1 MTVTEESETVGLKLN
16 IQKTNIMAP
25 GPITLWQKDGET
37 GTDFI
42 FLGSKIT
49 TDYVYSH
56 EIKRCLMLRR
66 KAMTN
71 LVNILKSRDITDK
84 GPSSQS
90 YDFSSNHV
98 WMWELDH
105 KESWMLNNWCFWI
118 VVLKKTPDSPLDGK
132 EGQPVNPKGNQSWIF
147 IGRTDAEAEA
157 PILWLHDGKNWLIGK
172 DPDAGKDW
180 SRRRRG
186 WQRMRWLDGIT
197 DSTELS
203 LSKLQEMVKDRGAWC
218 AAVHGVARSQIWL
231 SNFHSLFYLG
241 FTFFALKLGL
251 GLNCGSDPY
260 QFVNLGKFLKLSISH
275 SSSTK

>member
-1 MTVTEESETVGLKLN
+1 MT
-16 IQKTNIMAP
+16 P
-25 GPITLWQKDGET
+25 GPITSWQNDGET

-42 FLGSKIT
+42 FLDSKIT

-71 LVNILKSRDITDK
+71 LANILKSRDITDK

-172 DPDAGKDW
+172 DPEAEKDW
-180 SRRRRG
+180 RQEEKGTTENQMTG
-186 WQRMRWLDGIT
+186 WFHRLNGYALEQAPGDGEGQESLACCSPWGCKESDMTEWLNGTDWLKEHYMDRKKVDESNLRWVT
-197 DSTELS
+197 
-203 LSKLQEMVKDRGAWC
+203 
-218 AAVHGVARSQIWL
+218 WL
-231 SNFHSLFYLG
+231 IEVQH
-241 FTFFALKLGL
+241 TIK
-251 GLNCGSDPY
+251 
-260 QFVNLGKFLKLSISH
+260 KIKI
-275 SSSTK
+275 

>member
-1 MTVTEESETVGLKLN
+1 
-16 IQKTNIMAP
+16 MAS
-25 GPITLWQKDGET
+25 GPITSWQNDGET
-37 GTDFI
+37 GIYFI

-49 TDYVYSH
+49 ADYVYSH
-56 EIKRCLMLRR
+56 EIKRCLLLGR

-132 EGQPVNPKGNQSWIF
+132 EGQPVNPKGNQSWIS

-180 SRRRRG
+180 RWEEKKTTEDEMLG
-186 WQRMRWLDGIT
+186 WHHQLDGN
-197 DSTELS
+197 EF
-203 LSKLQEMVKDRGAWC
+203 E
-218 AAVHGVARSQIWL
+218 
-231 SNFHSLFYLG
+231 
-241 FTFFALKLGL
+241 
-251 GLNCGSDPY
+251 
-260 QFVNLGKFLKLSISH
+260 
-275 SSSTK
+275 